1 MVLIRERRL
10 FERIKAAITVRHNAQ
25 GSPVRYYSTTRD
37 ISGGGIKLEAHNEF
51 KPGTLL
57 EVEMFNEGAGVSA
70 VCKGKVVWIA
80 VKGPDGTYDMGVEF
94 LDQSLLY
101 IGRLIKDLI
110 KDPDAPLFDEG
121 L

>member
-10 FERIKAAITVRHNAQ
+10 FERIKAAITVRHNVQ
-25 GSPVRYYSTTRD
+25 GSPVRYYAITGD

-80 VKGPDGTYDMGVEF
+80 VKAPDETYGMGVEF
-94 LDQSLLY
+94 LDQRLLS

-110 KDPDAPLFDEG
+110 KDPDAPLFD
-121 L
+121 